1 MYMFNNR
8 SSEETDYILFAC
20 KVTHFFGNTIKI
32 ISFYQKLPVFI
43 DTSH

>member
-20 KVTHFFGNTIKI
+20 KGTHFFRKYNKN
-32 ISFYQKLPVFI
+32 
-43 DTSH
+43 H